1 MISRL
6 RNIPGPTAALLAVLA
21 LAVAACSSSAPSADD
36 TTGDTA
42 ESGDGA
48 QIAVELGLD
57 VATVALGEPVEV
69 TLTVTNRGERS
80 ASAPIDVALVA
91 DDGIATVFHRTSLFV
106 PFGDATTETFGVTTS
121 RWHPEPGAFEVRAAV
136 TDPALDASP
145 GTAAFEVAPTARV
158 IPVFEDAT
166 AAAGLETEVPVP
178 QCGQFANGAAWG
190 DVDGDDW
197 PDLLVTRLG
206 DPVQL
211 FVNQGDGSFVEQAT
225 ERGVVAAGAN
235 GAAFADYDNDGDAD
249 LMIVSDG
256 PDALF
261 RNDGTGNFEDVSE
274 SAGVGGDDLRGM
286 SAAWGDYDGDGLLD
300 VYVANYMECTG
311 TWTTEAEIIA
321 NVGYHDDILYRNQGD
336 GTFVDVSHLLDDGT
350 ATAAAFAA
358 AWLDVDDDERLDL
371 YVANDFVG
379 LSPDH
384 NRLWR
389 NAGPDG
395 SDWRFDDV
403 SLESGTG
410 LYMNTMGIGV
420 GDIDRDGDLDLALS
434 NIGGNKLLRNRGDGS
449 FDEEQGTGIERPHQG
464 IDYFTV
470 TWGTVFYDFDL
481 DGWEDLFMAAGN
493 LQQSPEVVVGPQAN
507 MLFVNDGGER
517 FLDVSSLT
525 GIDAVGESKGVAAAD
540 YDRDGDVDLFVVDQA
555 GTPRLYRNV
564 TPREG
569 RHWLEVALVG
579 TRSNRDGCGAVV
591 TVVAGDQSILRP
603 ALCSSGAS
611 GSGHDALLHFGL
623 GTADGIDR
631 VEVRWP
637 SGELQTVN
645 EVDVDQLLTIEE
657 PTIEDALADP

>member
-6 RNIPGPTAALLAVLA
+6 RNIPGSTAVLLAVLA
-21 LAVAACSSSAPSADD
+21 LAVAACSSSSPTVDDGTDPTESA
-36 TTGDTA
+36 
-42 ESGDGA
+42 EGA
-48 QIAVELGLD
+48 QISVDLALD
-57 VATVALGEPVEV
+57 ATTVALGEPIEV
-69 TLTVTNRGERS
+69 TLTVSNRGERS
-80 ASAPIDVALVA
+80 VSTPIDVVLVA
-91 DDGIATVFHRTSLFV
+91 ADGTETPFHRTSLFV
-106 PFGDATTETFGVTTS
+106 PFGDTATETVAVTTA
-121 RWHPEPGAFEVRAAV
+121 RWHPEPGSFEVRATV
-136 TDPALDASP
+136 TDPAFDASP
-145 GTAAFEVAPTARV
+145 GAAAFEVGAASRA

-166 AAAGLETEVPVP
+166 AEAGLVTDVPVP
-178 QCGQFANGAAWG
+178 ECGQFANGAAWG
-190 DVDGDDW
+190 DVDGDGW

-211 FVNQGDGSFVEQAT
+211 FVNQGDGTFVEQST
-225 ERGVVAAGAN
+225 ERGVVASGAN

-249 LMIVSDG
+249 LILVSDG

-261 RNDGTGNFEDVSE
+261 RNDGTGRFEDVSE
-274 SAGVGGDDLRGM
+274 SAGIGGDDLRGM

-321 NVGYHDDILYRNQGD
+321 NVGYHDDVLYRNQGD

-358 AWLDVDDDERLDL
+358 AWVDVDGDELPDL

-389 NAGPDG
+389 NAGPVG
-395 SDWRFDDV
+395 SGWRFDDV

-420 GDIDRDGDLDLALS
+420 GDVDRDGDLDLALS
-434 NIGGNKLLRNRGDGS
+434 NIGGNKLLRNRGDGN
-449 FDEEQGTGIERPHQG
+449 FDEEQATGIERPHQG
-464 IDYFTV
+464 IDYVTV

-507 MLFVNDGGER
+507 MLFVNDAGER
-517 FLDVSSLT
+517 FLDVSALT
-525 GIDAVGESKGVAAAD
+525 GVDAVGESKGVAVAD

-555 GTPRLYRNV
+555 GTPHLYRNV

-579 TRSNRDGCGAVV
+579 TRSNRDGCGAAV
-591 TVVAGDQSILRP
+591 TVVAGEQSMLRP

-611 GSGHDALLHFGL
+611 GSGHDAALHFGL
-623 GTADGIDR
+623 GTAHRIDR

-637 SGELQTVN
+637 SGELQTISGA
-645 EVDVDQLLTIEE
+645 DVDQLLTIEE
-657 PTIEDALADP
+657 ATIDEARAAP